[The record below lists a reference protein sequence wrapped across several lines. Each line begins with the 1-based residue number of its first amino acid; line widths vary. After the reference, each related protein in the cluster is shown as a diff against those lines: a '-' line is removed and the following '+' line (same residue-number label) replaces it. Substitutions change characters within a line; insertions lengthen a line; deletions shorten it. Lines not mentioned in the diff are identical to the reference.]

1 MLNPCPVRTV
11 TSQRGISLIE
21 VLVTLVILAFGIL
34 GLAGLQLRVQN
45 AEMESYQRAQALVLL
60 NDMVERIS
68 ASGNAAAYVTAGTIG
83 TGDGQPAAC
92 SGVAAGAARDICEWS
107 NALKGSAEVSA
118 AGKVGAMIGARGCI
132 TQIQALNGS
141 PGVCTPGIYA
151 VDVAWQGLTGT
162 TAPAKDCGRD
172 AYGADD
178 SLRRLVSAQ
187 ITVGVPSCS

>member
-1 MLNPCPVRTV
+1 MLKPGSHGTAP
-11 TSQRGISLIE
+11 SQRGFSLIE

-68 ASGNAAAYVTAGTIG
+68 ASPSAAAYVTAGTIG
-83 TGDGQPAAC
+83 TGDGQPASC
-92 SGVAAGAARDICEWS
+92 TGLSGAPRDICEWS
-107 NALKGSAEVSA
+107 NALKGSGEVSA
-118 AGKVGAMIGARGCI
+118 GSNVGAMIGARGCI

-141 PGVCTPGIYA
+141 AGVCTPGIYA

-162 TAPAKDCGRD
+162 TSPAKDCGRD
-172 AYGADD
+172 SYGADD
-178 SLRRLVSAQ
+178 SLRRLVSVQ